1 MSYIPEMLKFNEN
14 FVKNKGYEKFRTT
27 KFPDKKVAILSCMDT
42 RLTNLLPAALNIQY
56 GDIKIIKNAG
66 ALISHPFGSVMR
78 SLVVA
83 IYELGVKE
91 IFVIGHSDCGMENLN
106 SQQIIEKMLKRG
118 IRKNDLDLIS
128 SSGVNTNTWLT
139 GFSNPIESV
148 KETVKLINNHPLIP
162 KDVSVMGFIINPTT
176 GCINLLKS
184 I

>member
-1 MSYIPEMLKFNEN
+1 
-14 FVKNKGYEKFRTT
+14 
-27 KFPDKKVAILSCMDT
+27 
-42 RLTNLLPAALNIQY
+42 
-56 GDIKIIKNAG
+56 
-66 ALISHPFGSVMR
+66 
-78 SLVVA
+78 
-83 IYELGVKE
+83 
-91 IFVIGHSDCGMENLN
+91 
-106 SQQIIEKMLKRG
+106 MLKRG